1 MKETELYEATLRL
14 YRSPETMLQLT
25 GSELKRD

>member
-1 MKETELYEATLRL
+1 VFAELYEATLRL
-14 YRSPETMLQLT
+14 YRSPETLLQLT